1 MKVNDQLLSIIIPV
15 YNREYLIAE
24 TLNAIINQEYKN
36 WECLV
41 IDDGSTDNT
50 VKVVQFLSKKDSR
63 ISIHIRPPNLKQ
75 GGNAARNY
83 GFDLALGEYITWVDS
98 DDLVDI
104 RHYIRHI
111 RVLQKNPE
119 IYATISKAG
128 IFHKQIGDLEGV
140 WSQIYKSQNVLEDM
154 ICNLVSWPIL
164 GVCWRKTWFSC
175 APFSEEIISG
185 QEWLMHVNQ
194 LINGL
199 KFEIINDV
207 TSYVRRHS
215 DRKGM
220 NENPLKYL
228 SRFNARFYVYNEL
241 KKNKVL
247 SKINKLALIKSMIQ
261 NIKKITDTKSIRFL
275 IPACFRIMILNI
287 SLNYRF
293 QFLRILIVGIPLK
306 LFFTKGERF
315 FYIN

>member
-1 MKVNDQLLSIIIPV
+1 
-15 YNREYLIAE
+15 
-24 TLNAIINQEYKN
+24 
-36 WECLV
+36 
-41 IDDGSTDNT
+41 
-50 VKVVQFLSKKDSR
+50 
-63 ISIHIRPPNLKQ
+63 
-75 GGNAARNY
+75 
-83 GFDLALGEYITWVDS
+83 
-98 DDLVDI
+98 
-104 RHYIRHI
+104 
-111 RVLQKNPE
+111 
-119 IYATISKAG
+119 
-128 IFHKQIGDLEGV
+128 
-140 WSQIYKSQNVLEDM
+140 M